1 MAYLPSLPAGAVLD
15 VIRACPQPALPPL
28 DHHQALLRRRLPLAA
43 AERELIA
50 THVPGL
56 NARGCGS
63 GVLQAIAQTFGIDQ
77 VTLGALLADVTTAA
91 AGERTKLSPFRD
103 AVSTRWSFS
112 PFGAPA
118 GDGSEP
124 KPRRGRNSNRCL
136 SGRDK
141 RHLSQRTSA

>member
-1 MAYLPSLPAGAVLD
+1 MAYLPSLPAAAVLD

-50 THVPGL
+50 T
-56 NARGCGS
+56 
-63 GVLQAIAQTFGIDQ
+63 
-77 VTLGALLADVTTAA
+77 
-91 AGERTKLSPFRD
+91 GERTKLSPFRD
-103 AVSTRWSFS
+103 AVNTRLSSS

-124 KPRRGRNSNRCL
+124 KPRRGRYSNRCL

>member
-1 MAYLPSLPAGAVLD
+1 MGHGLPPSLPAGGAVLD
-15 VIRACPQPALPPL
+15 VIRACPQPALPQP
-28 DHHQALLRRRLPLAA
+28 DHHQALLRRLLPLAA

-63 GVLQAIAQTFGIDQ
+63 GVLQAIAQ
-77 VTLGALLADVTTAA
+77 
-91 AGERTKLSPFRD
+91 
-103 AVSTRWSFS
+103 
-112 PFGAPA
+112 
-118 GDGSEP
+118 
-124 KPRRGRNSNRCL
+124 PRRGRYSNRCL